1 MKFVDMHP
9 TYHTQFFV
17 SAENDLEF
25 AVVENETPEGSRS
38 AAEPYDLRVEKTKE
52 TLKEGVVPSFVA
64 ENKLKLIAERL
75 QFNQDNRHQRPFVA
89 IRMDGGRLV
98 KAYILVLDIHTAELL
113 SVKELDLRYHEK
125 KMLKADSF
133 RISACTPINSIRMKD
148 SKVSKFCQN
157 YQVCICYEEHFRF

>member
-9 TYHTQFFV
+9 TYRTQFFV

-25 AVVENETPEGSRS
+25 AVVENDTPEGSRT
-38 AAEPYDLRVEKTKE
+38 AAEPYDLRVEKTKK
-52 TLKEGVVPSFVA
+52 TWKEGAVASFVA
-64 ENKLKLIAERL
+64 ENKLQMVAERL

-89 IRMDGGRLV
+89 IRMEGGHLV

-133 RISACTPINSIRMKD
+133 RISACTPIKSVRMKD
-148 SKVSKFCQN
+148 PKVSKFCQN
-157 YQVCICYEEHFRF
+157 Y